1 MPVSQTIE
9 LDVAAPS
16 PARADEGRLAYRG
29 WLAYQRRRLRAS
41 PLVLLLIV
49 FFGAG
54 AMAGGGGVY
63 LALQPAQRQEQT
75 GPELTIS
82 RDPRF
87 FQVDRTGAEA
97 RAYGRIVV
105 SNTGRAEVVVHAV
118 SAEAD
123 GLRMTTVEEKPRWLQ
138 PGGTVEIDVTILFDC
153 RSETPVPASTRVLV
167 ETTDGVRSEI
177 GSAMDLAAAGW
188 PATYSSSC
196 EPK

>member
-1 MPVSQTIE
+1 VSQTIE

-16 PARADEGRLAYRG
+16 PEQPGRG
-29 WLAYQRRRLRAS
+29 WLAYQRRRFGAYS
-41 PLVLLLIV
+41 LVLLLAG
-49 FFGAG
+49 FFAAG
-54 AMAGGGGVY
+54 AAVGGGGVY
-63 LALQPAQRQEQT
+63 LAVRPAEAPAA
-75 GPELTIS
+75 GPAEPELTVS

-87 FQVDRTGAEA
+87 FQVDRAGTEA

-153 RSETPVPASTRVLV
+153 GSAAPVPTATRVLV
-167 ETTDGVRSEI
+167 ETADGARGEI

-188 PATYSSSC
+188 PATYVSSC
-196 EPK
+196 EPR